1 MITYYSQPLIDEQS
15 RPADE
20 YFPLTHLGDL
30 VEIRNAMA
38 LSTWIRSYAQFNK
51 DVIQTCT

>member
-20 YFPLTHLGDL
+20 YFPLTHLGGL
-30 VEIRNAMA
+30 VENPECNGTQYLDQA
-38 LSTWIRSYAQFNK
+38 L
-51 DVIQTCT
+51 CTV